1 MTRPDSVQALQI
13 LNNGGYLIPGEADS
27 RAAHA
32 AVMGA
37 IGGISNARG
46 LAQLYRPLAL
56 GGAYNGLLPALRDP
70 LPMMGAVESAG
81 YDEVTLTPTR
91 FSLGFLKSIDNM
103 HLAANDREGVLMSE
117 EAFGHAGMGGSLGFA
132 DPKARMSF
140 GYAMNRLGLGLGVNS
155 RGQVLVDA
163 VYRGMAY
170 RPTGGGTWYA
180 S

>member
-1 MTRPDSVQALQI
+1 MRVRDGIGAGHFEEDQCR
-13 LNNGGYLIPGEADS
+13 S
-27 RAAHA
+27 R
-32 AVMGA
+32 
-37 IGGISNARG
+37 
-46 LAQLYRPLAL
+46 
-56 GGAYNGLLPALRDP
+56 
-70 LPMMGAVESAG
+70 ESA
-81 YDEVTLTPTR
+81 V
-91 FSLGFLKSIDNM
+91 DNM

-132 DPKARMSF
+132 DPNARMSF
-140 GYAMNRLGLGLGVNS
+140 GYAMNRMGLGLGVNS